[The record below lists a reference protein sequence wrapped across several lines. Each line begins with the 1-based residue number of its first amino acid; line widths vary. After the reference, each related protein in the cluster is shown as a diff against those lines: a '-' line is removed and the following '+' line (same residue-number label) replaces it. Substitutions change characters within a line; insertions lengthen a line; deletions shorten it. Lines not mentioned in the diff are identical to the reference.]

1 LFNQHPSTLLSGK
14 KFMQCFNKIKLLLM
28 VLFCTFATNVFADND
43 VKITVDTPAQ
53 AQDEFLEV
61 TDAFRIDSAFVGDDL
76 QLHWKIAPGY
86 YLYQERFK
94 LKTSNDLVLSP
105 TFSQGVLK
113 HDSYAEKDMT
123 VYHDDATLTVKLPA
137 NTQPFSVQI
146 AYQGCA
152 DAGLCYPPHKSYF
165 KVDPTNHTV
174 TPTDTFEA
182 GSGGSADVS
191 TTAASEAQAAVAP
204 SKYWLLQA
212 MFFAVLGGMILNL
225 MPCVFPVLSLKVM
238 SLAQAERSH
247 IVKHG
252 WVYTAGIVLCFLV
265 FASILLIARAGGEAI
280 GWGFQLQSPMLIT
293 ALAYLFFVMGLSMSG
308 MINIGTSWMGAGQS
322 LTEKSGLT
330 GSFFTGVL
338 AAVVASPCTA
348 PFMGAALG
356 FALTQPGFVS
366 LLVFASLGFGMA
378 LPMLILCY
386 VPALANRLPRPGAW
400 MEVLKEILAFPLY
413 LTAIWLLWVLGR
425 QAGVNTLITVCAGG
439 VLLAFSLWL
448 LNRDA
453 KGVAQYLRRGLIG
466 ASWVI
471 AIALPWNM
479 INGAKDDSSI
489 IAYTPESLQEARA
502 TGKPVFVNLTADW
515 CITCLANERVALGTD
530 DVKNAFKDANVVSI
544 KGDWTNRDPHITE
557 LLNEYQRSGVPLY
570 LYFPPNQQGKG
581 QLLPQILTKSMLL
594 DVVKNK
600 SI

>member
-1 LFNQHPSTLLSGK
+1 MRLIHTVKHWLCMSLISFL
-14 KFMQCFNKIKLLLM
+14 
-28 VLFCTFATNVFADND
+28 ATAVFADEPTTTISEN
-43 VKITVDTPAQ
+43 K
-53 AQDEFLEV
+53 FLAV
-61 TDAFRIDSAFVGDDL
+61 TDAFKLDTQFIDKQL
-76 QLHWKIAPGY
+76 QLHWQIAPGY

-94 LKTSNDLVLSP
+94 LKTSNDLSLAP
-105 TFSQGVLK
+105 TLSQGVLK
-113 HDSYAEKDMT
+113 HDTYANQDMT
-123 VYHDDATLTVKLPA
+123 VFHDNATLSINLPA
-137 NTQPFSVQI
+137 DTKPFSLQVI
-146 AYQGCA
+146 HQGCA
-152 DAGLCYPPHKSYF
+152 DAGLCYPPQKTYF
-165 KVDPTNHTV
+165 TIDPIHQTV
-174 TPTDTFEA
+174 TQTDGF
-182 GSGGSADVS
+182 
-191 TTAASEAQAAVAP
+191 TTATATESTPQTITEP
-204 SKYWLLQA
+204 PKFWLLQA
-212 MFFAVLGGMILNL
+212 MLLAMLGGMILNL

-247 IVKHG
+247 IVQHG
-252 WVYTAGIVLCFLV
+252 WVYTAGIVVCFLI
-265 FASILLIARAGGEAI
+265 FAIILLVARAGGEAI
-280 GWGFQLQSPMLIT
+280 GWGFQLQSPMLIA
-293 ALAYLFFVMGLSMSG
+293 ALTYLFFVMGLSMSG

-439 VLLAFSLWL
+439 VLLAFSVWL
-448 LNRDA
+448 LNHSTQ
-453 KGVAQYLRRGLIG
+453 GLMQHLRRI
-466 ASWVI
+466 VI
-471 AIALPWNM
+471 AMCWITAIALPWNI
-479 INGAKDDSSI
+479 INKANDDSST
-489 IAYTPESLQEARA
+489 IAYSPETLQEARA
-502 TGKPVFVNLTADW
+502 SGKPVFVNLTADW
-515 CITCLANERVALGTD
+515 CITCLANERVALGTK
-530 DVKNAFKDANVVSI
+530 DVQDAFKDAQVITI

-570 LYFPPNQQGKG
+570 LWFPANQTGKG
-581 QLLPQILTKSMLL
+581 QLLPQLLTKSMLL
-594 DVVKNK
+594 DMLKNK
-600 SI
+600 AL

>member
-1 LFNQHPSTLLSGK
+1 MRLIHTVKHWLCMSLISFLA
-14 KFMQCFNKIKLLLM
+14 I
-28 VLFCTFATNVFADND
+28 AVFADEPTTTISEN
-43 VKITVDTPAQ
+43 K
-53 AQDEFLEV
+53 FLAV
-61 TDAFRIDSAFVGDDL
+61 TDAFKLDTQFVDKQL
-76 QLHWKIAPGY
+76 QLHWQIAPGY

-94 LKTSNDLVLSP
+94 LKTSNDLLLSP

-113 HDSYAEKDMT
+113 HDTYADQDMT
-123 VYHDDATLTVKLPA
+123 VFHDNATLSINLPA
-137 NTQPFSVQI
+137 DTKPFSLQVI
-146 AYQGCA
+146 HQGCA
-152 DAGLCYPPHKSYF
+152 DAGLCYPPQKTFFTIDPIHKTISQTDGF
-165 KVDPTNHTV
+165 T
-174 TPTDTFEA
+174 TPTATE
-182 GSGGSADVS
+182 S
-191 TTAASEAQAAVAP
+191 TSQTITEP
-204 SKYWLLQA
+204 PRFWLLQA
-212 MFFAVLGGMILNL
+212 MLLAMLGGMILNL

-247 IVKHG
+247 IVQHG
-252 WVYTAGIVLCFLV
+252 WVYTAGIVVCFLI
-265 FASILLIARAGGEAI
+265 FAIILLVARAGGEAI
-280 GWGFQLQSPMLIT
+280 GWGFQLQSPMLIA
-293 ALAYLFFVMGLSMSG
+293 ALTYLFFVMGLSMSG

-448 LNRDA
+448 LNH
-453 KGVAQYLRRGLIG
+453 GTQGLMQHFRRI
-466 ASWVI
+466 VI
-471 AIALPWNM
+471 AMCWITAIALPWNI
-479 INGAKDDSSI
+479 INKANVDSST
-489 IAYTPESLQEARA
+489 IAYSPETLQEARA
-502 TGKPVFVNLTADW
+502 SGKPVFVNLTADW
-515 CITCLANERVALGTD
+515 CITCLANERVALGTN
-530 DVKNAFKDANVVSI
+530 DVQNAFKEAQVVTI

-570 LYFPPNQQGKG
+570 LWFPANQTGKG
-581 QLLPQILTKSMLL
+581 QLLPQLLTKSMLL
-594 DVVKNK
+594 DMLKNK
-600 SI
+600 AL

>member
-1 LFNQHPSTLLSGK
+1 
-14 KFMQCFNKIKLLLM
+14 MQCLNKIKLLLM
-28 VLFCTFATNVFADND
+28 VLFCTFATSTFADND
-43 VKITVDTPAQ
+43 VKITVDTQAQ
-53 AQDEFLEV
+53 AQDEFLDV
-61 TDAFRIDSAFVGDDL
+61 TDAFKIDSAFVGDDL

-94 LKTSNDLVLSP
+94 LKTSNDLALSP

-174 TPTDTFEA
+174 TLTDTFEA
-182 GSGGSADVS
+182 GSGGSADAS
-191 TTAASEAQAAVAP
+191 TTATSEAQPTVAP

-400 MEVLKEILAFPLY
+400 MEVLKEVLAFPLY

-448 LNRDA
+448 FNREA

-479 INGAKDDSSI
+479 INGVKDDASI
-489 IAYTPESLQEARA
+489 IAYTPQSLEEARA